1 MKKLYPLIFPFLL
14 TVILLSCREEDELK
28 SNQSPDTTFSIEEIN
43 LSGENRLNSIVRL
56 SWYGKDP
63 DGYVVGYEL
72 SLNGQNWKY
81 TNSQDSTFRF
91 SFSSGTD
98 TTDIELYVRAIDN
111 EGMKDPSPDYLKVPI
126 KNTPPQANFK
136 EDFILP
142 DTTLLALTAE
152 WEATDLDGQET
163 IQEILIS
170 LNGTDWTNINR
181 TKNIISLV
189 PVDPSATDT
198 TQARIYYESEENPAS
213 VTLEGLVLNDT
224 NRLFI
229 KAIDQAGTE
238 SAIDTSTTFYMKGKV
253 NDVLV
258 VGAVPTANSEYA
270 NILSNANIDYDF
282 LDYAANN
289 GDAQPNL
296 WNITFRLQLD
306 FYDKLFFYSDET
318 IYTNPYTGLNALIIE
333 FAAASLQSYVNNGGK
348 YLISTSFDHNTP
360 IDAFS
365 GVLPIQSVSTKNFGS
380 ARLYQDSLAVSKLG
394 SLPDLKPSSFAI
406 IGVSVF
412 NIDSLDTEVLYEAE
426 LSDVRQNVE
435 WPDTK
440 IVASGRRING
450 KLNQVFFS
458 VQLRR
463 LNGNNNLVSLFDQ
476 IFNLEFN

>member
-1 MKKLYPLIFPFLL
+1 MKKLFFIFIPFFLSL
-14 TVILLSCREEDELK
+14 FFFSCREEEELK
-28 SNQSPDTTFSIEEIN
+28 DNQPPNTTFSIEEIN
-43 LSGENRLNSIVRL
+43 LSGERRLNSIVRL
-56 SWYGKDP
+56 KWYGSDP

-72 SLNGQNWKY
+72 SQDGQNWTY
-81 TNSQDSTFRF
+81 TNKQDSTFQF

-98 TTDIELYVRAIDN
+98 TTDINLYVRSIDN
-111 EGMKDPSPDYLKVPI
+111 EGLKDPSPDYLEIPI
-126 KNTPPQANFK
+126 KNTPPKVSFV

-142 DTTLLALTAE
+142 DTTLLVLTAE
-152 WEATDLDGQET
+152 WAASDLDGQET

-170 LNGTDWTNINR
+170 LDGVNWTTINR
-181 TKNIISLV
+181 TKNTISLV
-189 PVDPSATDT
+189 PEDPLATDT
-198 TQARIYYESEENPAS
+198 TQARVYYDNEENPSSAI
-213 VTLEGLVLNDT
+213 LEGLMLNDT
-224 NRLFI
+224 NKLFI

-238 SAIDTSTTFYMKGKV
+238 SEIDTSTTFFMKRKV

-258 VGAVPTANSEYA
+258 VGAVPTANSQYA

-289 GDAQPNL
+289 GNAQPNL
-296 WNITFRLQLD
+296 WNTTFRLQLA

-318 IYTNPYTGLNALIIE
+318 IYTNPYTNLNALIIE
-333 FAAASLQSYVNNGGK
+333 FAAASLQSYVNDGGK

-360 IDAFS
+360 IDAIS
-365 GVLPIQSVSTKNFGS
+365 GVLPIQSVSDKNFGS
-380 ARLYQDSLAVSKLG
+380 ARLYQDSLAVSKLS

-412 NIDSLDTEVLYEAE
+412 NIDTLDTEVLYEAQ

-463 LNGNNNLVSLFDQ
+463 LNGNNNLTSLFDQ
-476 IFNLEFN
+476 IFNVEFN